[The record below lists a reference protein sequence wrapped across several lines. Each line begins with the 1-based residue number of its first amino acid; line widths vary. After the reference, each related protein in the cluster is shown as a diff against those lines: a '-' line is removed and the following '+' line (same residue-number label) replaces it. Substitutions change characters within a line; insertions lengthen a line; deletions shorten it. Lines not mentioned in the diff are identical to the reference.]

1 MKLIDQYKGLHKQL
15 EDKLSA
21 GTISLEELCV
31 LQEVKYRIGV
41 LDTLRAFCTS
51 APKTTDTT
59 KLCYH
64 YQLVS
69 TYLKFVC
76 SERRFGTKAD
86 EDGQKKRETAV
97 VSLERVVTDWTK
109 RFSSFK
115 ADTEDLYKTRIVEFI
130 NSVLSVWIQYRNTY
144 INI

>member
-15 EDKLSA
+15 KVNLAE
-21 GTISLEELCV
+21 GTTTIEELCV
-31 LQEVKYRIGV
+31 LQEVKYRICV

-69 TYLKFVC
+69 TYLKFIC
-76 SERRFGTKAD
+76 SERRFGTKTD
-86 EDGQKKRETAV
+86 EDGLKKRETAG

-109 RFSSFK
+109 RFSNFK
-115 ADTEDLYKTRIVEFI
+115 ADTEELYKTRIVEFI
-130 NSVLSVWIQYRNTY
+130 NAVLSVWIQYRNTY